1 MKRVVRERELQEK
14 MQEAI
19 NLLCNTVKTTLG
31 PKGCNVIIDH
41 SAFSPFITNDGV
53 TIAANIESEDAVIN
67 TVLELAKEA
76 SINTNDSVG
85 DGTTTTL
92 VLLQSIYNYGQKLVI
107 ETGINPIL
115 LKKELDQCL
124 TKVVALIE
132 EESFQ
137 PTESDLENI
146 AITAANSK
154 EIGSLVSTVYNKVK
168 SKWAIRIEEG
178 KEETVVLEKEGYTI
192 DSVLASPY
200 MLKGKDYVRVK
211 EADILLINGCLN
223 DVEEVAEIV
232 NQVIKDKGH
241 LLVISEDYSEYF
253 VKQIM
258 AISLE
263 NEGEIYLVKWG
274 EFGKKKNDI
283 IGDLCCITKAQVSEE
298 YCDCIYLGKASEVVI
313 TEKECTFNFLENAK
327 IKERKQELEKKLNDN
342 LEVDREFLE
351 KRIAMFNNKVIEI
364 KVGAFSTIER
374 REKKMRFDDSLAAIS
389 TASMGVLPGGGVS
402 LYKISEKLRDE
413 GSEKIFKDSLKEIL
427 KQLLKNAGLEEET
440 IILNIKNSNY
450 KKLYNVYSNRYEK
463 VDMTRILDAKKVVL
477 KSLVNAVSIATMLL
491 TTTSLIINE
500 YPANIEKDHLME
512 I

>member
-178 KEETVVLEKEGYTI
+178 KGCEYE
-192 DSVLASPY
+192 
-200 MLKGKDYVRVK
+200 
-211 EADILLINGCLN
+211 NG
-223 DVEEVAEIV
+223 
-232 NQVIKDKGH
+232 IK
-241 LLVISEDYSEYF
+241 
-253 VKQIM
+253 
-258 AISLE
+258 
-263 NEGEIYLVKWG
+263 
-274 EFGKKKNDI
+274 
-283 IGDLCCITKAQVSEE
+283 
-298 YCDCIYLGKASEVVI
+298 
-313 TEKECTFNFLENAK
+313 
-327 IKERKQELEKKLNDN
+327 RK
-342 LEVDREFLE
+342 
-351 KRIAMFNNKVIEI
+351 
-364 KVGAFSTIER
+364 
-374 REKKMRFDDSLAAIS
+374 
-389 TASMGVLPGGGVS
+389 
-402 LYKISEKLRDE
+402 
-413 GSEKIFKDSLKEIL
+413 
-427 KQLLKNAGLEEET
+427 
-440 IILNIKNSNY
+440 
-450 KKLYNVYSNRYEK
+450 
-463 VDMTRILDAKKVVL
+463 
-477 KSLVNAVSIATMLL
+477 
-491 TTTSLIINE
+491 
-500 YPANIEKDHLME
+500 
-512 I
+512 